1 MRKVIYQLILSSE
14 AETLEAR
21 VSLNQ
26 NHLGRIA
33 GAQDLLHQKSL
44 WVETKD
50 MQNLQGDLR
59 HTKVGNPYF
68 KGKSSPT
75 GTKKNTG

>member
-50 MQNLQGDLR
+50 MHNLQGDLR